1 MIFGRPLLYHGGL
14 NSDERQKAAIF
25 FPWKSVFD
33 KIPLASWWFLFHDFK
48 SSRLWMTSPRIQ
60 SVEFWSLLWRLGTG
74 WNNKQNTVQISWKPP
89 WQAGGVGLN
98 LTTANHVIHFDRCWN
113 PAKEAQAG
121 GPQFSVVVLMLNAWQ
136 NFAEKDPQLWKLA
149 VSEATDRA
157 HRIGQHRTVL
167 LAASLLKHCGF
178 NCFINFR
185 HSDPR
190 VIQMMWN

>member
-1 MIFGRPLLYHGGL
+1 MIFW
-14 NSDERQKAAIF
+14 QAF
-25 FPWKSVFD
+25 TV
-33 KIPLASWWFLFHDFK
+33 SWWSQLGWEAEGSHFFSVEICVWQDSVSFMVVLFHDFK

-74 WNNKQNTVQISWKPP
+74 WNNKQNTVQMSWKPP

-121 GPQFSVVVLMLNAWQ
+121 GPQFSVVVLMIMLNAWQ
-136 NFAEKDPQLWKLA
+136 NLAEKIPSCLKLA
-149 VSEATDRA
+149 ASEATDRA

-167 LAASLLKHCGF
+167 LGSELKHCDF
-178 NCFINFR
+178 NCFR